1 MLKFA
6 KVFILMLAVS
16 ICTMM
21 VNAEGLEGPIE
32 LLPESSDYQSVQE
45 CGVEICNMVN
55 SLLPD
60 SQSISASDIDWNK
73 VYKIYVD
80 DEDIFSLDSFSK
92 LRIMDSMKYIWS
104 YSDII
109 SGQTV
114 RVTISRSLAPD
125 YSLVSQNIISEEEYE
140 ELVGKAWTWSVPE
153 VEIGG
158 TSQTPDNII
167 NSLQVAGI
175 TAQDDIVLIGGSPK
189 MRALFAVTFS
199 DGMAD
204 RLIPLTSTG
213 IVLTPDINV
222 ASELQSTNTKL
233 SAGTSY
239 SFGEIAQLMSNITI
253 VEGSTGNSAGYN
265 SPMGIM
271 WPKLTF
277 AVGFALLLYCCYKIK
292 TLHGK
297 RKKTI

>member
-1 MLKFA
+1 MAKFA
-6 KVFILMLAVS
+6 KLLILVFAASL
-16 ICTMM
+16 CTIM
-21 VNAEGLEGPIE
+21 VNAEEFESSLEI
-32 LLPESSDYQSVQE
+32 LPESPDFQSVQE

-60 SQSISASDIDWNK
+60 NQSISASDIDWNK

-80 DEDIFSLDSFSK
+80 DEDIFSLDNFSK
-92 LRIMDSMKYIWS
+92 SRIMDSMKYIWS

-109 SGQTV
+109 SDQTV

-125 YSLVSQNIISEEEYE
+125 YSLVSQNIISVEEYE
-140 ELVGKAWTWSVPE
+140 ELVGKAGTWSVPE

-158 TSQTPDNII
+158 MGQTPDNII
-167 NSLQVAGI
+167 DALKVVGI

-199 DGMAD
+199 DGVAD
-204 RLIPLTSTG
+204 KLIPLTNTG
-213 IVLTPDINV
+213 IVLTPDINM
-222 ASELQSTNTKL
+222 ASESQSTNTKL

-239 SFGEIAQLMSNITI
+239 SFDEIAQLMSDITI
-253 VEGSTGNSAGYN
+253 DEGSTGDSAGYN
-265 SPMGIM
+265 SPMGIL

-297 RKKTI
+297 RQKTI